1 MQPSLDH
8 SLALDMAPKDQS
20 AYMCTSYSSKSTC
33 LDDCHLHGAIK
44 NISTLV
50 INSQSI
56 CKKIKEIEICQDSVN
71 PDMIIGNESWLNDEI
86 FSS

>member
-20 AYMCTSYSSKSTC
+20 AYLCTSYSSKSTC
-33 LDDCHLHGAIK
+33 FDDCHLHGTIK
-44 NISTLV
+44 NLSTLV

-56 CKKIKEIEICQDSVN
+56 CKNIEEIEILLGSVN
-71 PDMIIGNESWLNDEI
+71 PDIIIGND
-86 FSS
+86 